1 LFKTGLVSIRRRSK
15 RPIPLPGDEYFLL
28 LETTLRSPTVS
39 KYNDAV
45 KGTDLDSKSL
55 DEVIK
60 AIAGDDSQAGLF
72 NDAAQAGN
80 HTFS

>member
-1 LFKTGLVSIRRRSK
+1 MAYE
-15 RPIPLPGDEYFLL
+15 LPSLPYDYTA
-28 LETTLRSPTVS
+28 LEPAISQSTLEFHHDKHHAAYVS

-60 AIAGDDSQAGLF
+60 AIAGDASQAGLF
-72 NDAAQAGN
+72 NDAAQAWN

>member
-1 LFKTGLVSIRRRSK
+1 MELGIGSTPVFC
-15 RPIPLPGDEYFLL
+15 
-28 LETTLRSPTVS
+28 

-60 AIAGDDSQAGLF
+60 AIAGDASQAGLF
-72 NDAAQAGN
+72 NDAAQAWN

>member
-1 LFKTGLVSIRRRSK
+1 MFKTGLVSIRRRSS
-15 RPIPLPGDEYFLL
+15 RPIPPPGDEYFLL

-39 KYNDAV
+39 EYNDAV

-60 AIAGDDSQAGLF
+60 AIAGDASQAELF
-72 NDAAQAGN
+72 NNAAQA
-80 HTFS
+80 